1 MTSLT
6 LLWNWIVA
14 NPYLSLLFIGAIL
27 SFVNGLLPAK
37 VARSPFGKALNE
49 LLDRLSVLTRTDA
62 PGTLKWPVI
71 GTSILKPR
79 ATTPPAQPPP
89 TPAVS
94 APPTQE
100 SSQ

>member
-1 MTSLT
+1 MTSLN

-27 SFVNGLLPAK
+27 SFINGLLPAK
-37 VARSPFGKALNE
+37 VAKGPFGTALHE

-71 GTSILKPR
+71 GTSILQPKVP
-79 ATTPPAQPPP
+79 TPPTPPAPPA
-89 TPAVS
+89 T
-94 APPTQE
+94 PTQE

>member
-14 NPYLSLLFIGAIL
+14 NPYLSLLFIGAAL
-27 SFVNGLLPAK
+27 SFVNGLLPTKMAK
-37 VARSPFGKALNE
+37 SPFGKALNE

-71 GTSILKPR
+71 GTSILQPR
-79 ATTPPAQPPP
+79 GTTPPVP
-89 TPAVS
+89 TPAVP

-100 SSQ
+100 TPK

>member
-1 MTSLT
+1 MTSLN

-27 SFVNGLLPAK
+27 SFLNGLLPTKAAK
-37 VARSPFGKALNE
+37 SPFGKALNE

-71 GTSILKPR
+71 GTSLLKPGAR
-79 ATTPPAQPPP
+79 SPSAPPAVPARP
-89 TPAVS
+89 T
-94 APPTQE
+94 PPTQE
-100 SSQ
+100 STK